1 MLNQA
6 EIIGNDEEFRFYS
19 TCNGK
24 LLEVI
29 GRLLKELNHLMS
41 VENKIPFTLGKTRL
55 MEVVNGKGR
64 KSGILSLS

>member
-1 MLNQA
+1 M
-6 EIIGNDEEFRFYS
+6 
-19 TCNGK
+19 
-24 LLEVI
+24 EVI